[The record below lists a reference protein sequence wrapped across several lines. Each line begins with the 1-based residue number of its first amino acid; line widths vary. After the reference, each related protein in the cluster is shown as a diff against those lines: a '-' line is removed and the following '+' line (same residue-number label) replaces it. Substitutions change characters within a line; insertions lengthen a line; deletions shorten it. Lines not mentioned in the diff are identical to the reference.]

1 MEKNKPLE
9 LYIHIPFCVKKCQY
23 CDFLSFAA
31 DEKTKQ
37 IYVEQLVK
45 EIRICGNRMTGQGA
59 KTSFPVI
66 SAFIGGGTPS
76 SLDHRHI
83 TSIMNAVKENFT
95 FLPEAEITI
104 EANPGTLTAEKLHAY
119 REAGINRL
127 SLGLQSA
134 NPSELKALGR
144 IHTWNEFLESFRL
157 ARASG
162 FENINIDLMSALP
175 GQSFESYADTLEC
188 VVLLEPEHISAYS
201 LIIEEGTPFYEKYS
215 SMEEEIRKYG
225 AVRQKGSS
233 NDPTD
238 TASHSSSGAE
248 ILPHSSAPKILPLP
262 DEEEERKMYHYTKEY
277 LAEKGYHRY
286 EISNYSRPGRECVH
300 NMGYWLGTDYLG
312 IGLGAAS
319 LAGGERFS
327 VTRDMGQYLA
337 LTGEELAAGL
347 QYENRESLTEQ
358 EKMEE
363 FMFLGLRLTDG
374 VLARDFEIRFG
385 INIEKIYGEIFGKLM
400 EEGLIQMTGTG
411 DERRYQLTGFGLD
424 VSNCVLAEFLL

>member
-1 MEKNKPLE
+1 MENKNPLE

-31 DEKTKQ
+31 DEETKQ
-37 IYVEQLVK
+37 RYVDQLVK
-45 EIRICGNRMTGQGA
+45 EIGICGKRMTGQGA

-83 TSIMNAVKENFT
+83 TSIMNAIKENFT
-95 FLPEAEITI
+95 LLPEAEITV
-104 EANPGTLTAEKLHAY
+104 EANPGTLTADKLHAY
-119 REAGINRL
+119 RVAGINRL

-157 ARASG
+157 ARAAG

-201 LIIEEGTPFYEKYS
+201 LIIEEGTPFYEKYA

-225 AVRQKGSS
+225 AVRQKDGS
-233 NDPTD
+233 N
-238 TASHSSSGAE
+238 SSFQSPAVPE
-248 ILPHSSAPKILPLP
+248 LLPLP

-300 NMGYWLGTDYLG
+300 NKGYWLGTDYLG

-385 INIEKIYGEIFGKLM
+385 INVEKIYSEIFGKLM
-400 EEGLIQMTGTG
+400 EEGLLRMTGTG
-411 DERRYQLTGFGLD
+411 EERRYQLTGFGLD

>member
-1 MEKNKPLE
+1 MEKKKPLE

-31 DEKTKQ
+31 DEETKQ
-37 IYVEQLVK
+37 RYVDQLVK
-45 EIRICGNRMTGQGA
+45 EIGICGKKMTGQGA

-83 TSIMNAVKENFT
+83 TYIMNAIKENFT
-95 FLPEAEITI
+95 LLPEAEITI

-119 REAGINRL
+119 RKAGINRL

-144 IHTWNEFLESFRL
+144 IHTWNEFLESYRL
-157 ARASG
+157 ARAAG

-225 AVRQKGSS
+225 AVRQKDGSNVMEES
-233 NDPTD
+233 Q
-238 TASHSSSGAE
+238 E
-248 ILPHSSAPKILPLP
+248 LLPLP

-374 VLARDFEIRFG
+374 VLARDFETRFG

-400 EEGLIQMTGTG
+400 EEDLLRMMGIGE
-411 DERRYQLTGFGLD
+411 ERRYQLTGFGLD

>member
-1 MEKNKPLE
+1 MEKKKPLE

-31 DEKTKQ
+31 DEETKQ
-37 IYVEQLVK
+37 RYVDQLVK
-45 EIRICGNRMTGQGA
+45 EIGICGKRMTGQGA

-95 FLPEAEITI
+95 LLPNAEITI
-104 EANPGTLTAEKLHAY
+104 EANPGTLTADKLHAY
-119 REAGINRL
+119 RAAGINRL

-134 NPSELKALGR
+134 NPSELQALGR

-157 ARASG
+157 ARAAG

-215 SMEEEIRKYG
+215 LMEEEIRKYG
-225 AVRQKGSS
+225 AVRQKDVS
-233 NDPTD
+233 NVTEESP
-238 TASHSSSGAE
+238 E
-248 ILPHSSAPKILPLP
+248 LLPLP

-327 VTRDMGQYLA
+327 VTRDMERYLA

-400 EEGLIQMTGTG
+400 EEGLIRMTGTG

>member
-1 MEKNKPLE
+1 MENKNPLE

-31 DEKTKQ
+31 DEETKQ
-37 IYVEQLVK
+37 RYVEQLVK
-45 EIRICGNRMTGQGA
+45 EIGICGKRMTGQGA

-76 SLDHRHI
+76 SLDHCHI
-83 TSIMNAVKENFT
+83 TSIMNAIKENFT
-95 FLPEAEITI
+95 LLPKAEITI
-104 EANPGTLTAEKLHAY
+104 EANPGTLTADKLHAY
-119 REAGINRL
+119 RAAGINRL

-157 ARASG
+157 ARAAG

-175 GQSFESYADTLEC
+175 GQSFVSYADTLEC

-201 LIIEEGTPFYEKYS
+201 LIIEEGTPFYEKYA

-225 AVRQKGSS
+225 AVRQKDGS
-233 NDPTD
+233 N
-238 TASHSSSGAE
+238 SSFQ
-248 ILPHSSAPKILPLP
+248 SSAVPELLPLP
-262 DEEEERKMYHYTKEY
+262 NEEEERKMYHYTKEY

-400 EEGLIQMTGTG
+400 EEGLLRMTGTG
-411 DERRYQLTGFGLD
+411 EERRYQLTGFGLD

>member
-1 MEKNKPLE
+1 MENKNPLE

-31 DEKTKQ
+31 DEETKQ
-37 IYVEQLVK
+37 RYVDQLVK
-45 EIRICGNRMTGQGA
+45 EIGICGKRMTGQGA

-83 TSIMNAVKENFT
+83 TSIMNAIKENFT
-95 FLPEAEITI
+95 LLPEAEITI
-104 EANPGTLTAEKLHAY
+104 EANPGTLTADKLHAY
-119 REAGINRL
+119 RVAGINRL

-157 ARASG
+157 ARAAG

-201 LIIEEGTPFYEKYS
+201 LIIEEGTPFYEKYA

-225 AVRQKGSS
+225 AVRQKDGS
-233 NDPTD
+233 N
-238 TASHSSSGAE
+238 SSFQSPAVPE
-248 ILPHSSAPKILPLP
+248 LLPLP

-300 NMGYWLGTDYLG
+300 NKGYWLGTDYLG

-385 INIEKIYGEIFGKLM
+385 INVEKIYSEIFGKLM
-400 EEGLIQMTGTG
+400 EEGLLRMTGTG
-411 DERRYQLTGFGLD
+411 EERRYQLTGFGLD

>member
-1 MEKNKPLE
+1 MENKNPLE

-31 DEKTKQ
+31 DEETKQ
-37 IYVEQLVK
+37 RYVEQLVK
-45 EIRICGNRMTGQGA
+45 EIGICGKRMTGQGA

-83 TSIMNAVKENFT
+83 ISIMNAIKENFT
-95 FLPEAEITI
+95 LLPEAEITI
-104 EANPGTLTAEKLHAY
+104 EANPGTLTADKLHAY
-119 REAGINRL
+119 RATGINRL

-157 ARASG
+157 ARAAG

-201 LIIEEGTPFYEKYS
+201 LIIEEGTPFYEKYA

-225 AVRQKGSS
+225 AVRQKDGSNNS
-233 NDPTD
+233 FQ
-238 TASHSSSGAE
+238 
-248 ILPHSSAPKILPLP
+248 SSAVPELLPLP

-300 NMGYWLGTDYLG
+300 NRGYWLGTDYLG

-337 LTGEELAAGL
+337 LTEEELAAGL

-374 VLARDFEIRFG
+374 ILARDFEIRFG

-400 EEGLIQMTGTG
+400 EEGLLRMTGTG
-411 DERRYQLTGFGLD
+411 EERRYQLTGFGLD

>member
-9 LYIHIPFCVKKCQY
+9 LYIHIPFCVRKCQY

-37 IYVEQLVK
+37 KYVEQLVK
-45 EIRICGNRMTGQGA
+45 EISICGNRMTGQGA

-66 SAFIGGGTPS
+66 SVFIGGGTPS
-76 SLDHRHI
+76 ALSHHHI
-83 TSIMNAVKENFT
+83 ISIMDAVKGNFNL
-95 FLPEAEITI
+95 LPDAEITM
-104 EANPGTLTAEKLHAY
+104 EANPGTLTDEKLRAY
-119 REAGINRL
+119 KAAGINRL

-144 IHTWNEFLESFRL
+144 IHTWNEFLESYRL
-157 ARASG
+157 AREAG

-175 GQSFESYADTLEC
+175 GQSLRSYADTLEC

-233 NDPTD
+233 
-238 TASHSSSGAE
+238 
-248 ILPHSSAPKILPLP
+248 KILPLP
-262 DEEEERKMYHYTKEY
+262 DEDEERKMYHYTNEY

-319 LAGGERFS
+319 LSGGERFS
-327 VTRDMGQYLA
+327 VIRDMERYLA
-337 LTGEELAAGL
+337 LTVDELAAGR

-363 FMFLGLRLTDG
+363 FMFLGLRMTQG
-374 VLARDFEIRFG
+374 VLAENFAKQFG

-400 EEGLIQMTGTG
+400 EEGLLRMTGTG
-411 DERRYQLTGFGLD
+411 DERRYRLTELGLD

>member
-1 MEKNKPLE
+1 MEKKKPLE

-31 DEKTKQ
+31 DEETKQ
-37 IYVEQLVK
+37 RYVDQLVK
-45 EIRICGNRMTGQGA
+45 EIGICGKKMTGQGA
-59 KTSFPVI
+59 KASFPVI

-83 TSIMNAVKENFT
+83 TSIMNAIKENFT
-95 FLPEAEITI
+95 LLPEAEITI

-119 REAGINRL
+119 RKAGINRL

-144 IHTWNEFLESFRL
+144 IHTWNEFLESYRL
-157 ARASG
+157 ARAAG

-225 AVRQKGSS
+225 AVRQKDGSNVMEES
-233 NDPTD
+233 Q
-238 TASHSSSGAE
+238 E
-248 ILPHSSAPKILPLP
+248 FLPLP

-300 NMGYWLGTDYLG
+300 NIGYWLGTDYLG

-374 VLARDFEIRFG
+374 VLARDFETRFG

-400 EEGLIQMTGTG
+400 EEDLLRMTGTG